1 MLVAAMAPPPPR
13 CFCLSL
19 CYKHAYMHTCVR
31 TYTLM
36 ARKHETRQILNAFY
50 LIFILIFI

>member
-1 MLVAAMAPPPPR
+1 MLYV
-13 CFCLSL
+13 
-19 CYKHAYMHTCVR
+19 YAYAHMCVR

-36 ARKHETRQILNAFY
+36 ARKHETRQILNALY